1 MKTNNMNMI
10 LEKLQF
16 LYGNDKAETT
26 YSKLDDTLDS
36 FSRKYNSINQEEL
49 FNERDIIL
57 ITYGD
62 SIQDSLKPLKNLQ
75 IFTSRYL
82 KDVFNTIHIL
92 PFFEYDSDRGFSII
106 NYKKID
112 QNQGNWSDIAILNKN
127 FRLMFDL
134 VLNHVSDKHR
144 WFQEFLKNNPKYENY
159 FIWFTK
165 DDLPSKNELKKV
177 FRPRTSPLLTKYN
190 TPKGDRYVWTTFPLN
205 QVDLNY
211 SNEEVL
217 LEIIDILLYYILK
230 GANIIRLDAIAYTW
244 KQIGTNCL
252 HLKSAHIIV
261 QLLRAI
267 LDKVAPN
274 VCIITETNVPHEE
287 NIQYFGD
294 GRNEAQLI
302 YNFTLPPLVLFSFQ
316 SGNSK
321 KLSKWA
327 DSLMIKSNRTT
338 FFNFLDSHDGIGL
351 LGVKGILSEK
361 EIENMAERC
370 RNHGGM
376 INYKKNPDGHETPYE
391 INITWWSAINHPF
404 TNDDLEMQIDR
415 YLASRAI
422 SLCFKGIPGIYI
434 NGLVA
439 ALNDREGATN
449 SGNNRDINRKNL
461 KIKELE
467 NVLTD
472 TNSRLHKV
480 FYKHLNLIQNRVR
493 EKAFHPNSSQ
503 KILLLNDHVFAL
515 RRLSKENTCSITA
528 LHNLTKQ
535 KQTVLLDHGSYHDI
549 ISKRSYDGQITM
561 EPYQVLWLKASTC

>member
-1 MKTNNMNMI
+1 MNVI

-16 LYGNDKAETT
+16 LYGINKAKTT
-26 YSKLDDTLDS
+26 YSKLDNVLNS
-36 FSRKYNSINQEEL
+36 FSRKYNSINPEEL
-49 FNERDIIL
+49 FNERDVIL

-62 SIQDSLKPLKNLQ
+62 SIQDNLRPIKNLE

-159 FIWFTK
+159 FIWFTE
-165 DDLPSKNELKKV
+165 DDLPSNDELKKV

-211 SNEEVL
+211 LNEEVL
-217 LEIIDILLYYILK
+217 LEIIDILLYYILR
-230 GANIIRLDAIAYTW
+230 GANIIRLDAIAYIW
-244 KQIGTNCL
+244 KQVGTNCL
-252 HLKSAHIIV
+252 HLKPAHIIV

-327 DSLMIKSNRTT
+327 DRFMIKSNRTT

-351 LGVKGILSEK
+351 SGVKGILSEK

-391 INITWWSAINHPF
+391 INITWWSAINHPS
-404 TNDDLEMQIDR
+404 TNDDLEMQIDK
-415 YLASRAI
+415 YLASRAM
-422 SLCFKGIPGIYI
+422 SLCLKGIPGFYI

-461 KIKELE
+461 KIKKLE
-467 NVLTD
+467 NQLTD
-472 TNSRLHKV
+472 KNSRLHKV
-480 FYKHLNLIQNRVR
+480 FYKHLNLIQNRIR

-503 KILLLNDHVFAL
+503 KILLLNDHVFGL
-515 RRLSKENTCSITA
+515 RRLSKENTCSVIA

-535 KQTVLLDHGSYHDI
+535 KQTVLLDHDSYYDI
-549 ISKRSYDGQITM
+549 ISKKHYDDQITM